1 MADYNNY
8 NLNQNQQNGYPAQGN
23 GQQPYVDNNY
33 GQQQYA
39 GNNYG
44 QQQYAGNNYG
54 QQPYGYEA
62 PMAVPE
68 KKGMSIASMVLGFCS
83 FIAWLIPLFGYP
95 VTIVGIIM
103 GAVGMKKGG
112 KGMAITGIICCSIGL
127 LLSLLNSIAGVALMM
142 NAANYY

>member
-8 NLNQNQQNGYPAQGN
+8 DLNQNQQNGYPAQGN

-44 QQQYAGNNYG
+44 QQ
-54 QQPYGYEA
+54 PYGYGA
-62 PMAVPE
+62 PVPVQE
-68 KKGMSIASMVLGFCS
+68 KKGQSIASMVLGFCS